1 MASTTLCFAILLVVV
16 FVLAIDARYL
26 LVNIEDRPD
35 TRDPSQYH
43 PSACT
48 RRWGSNRV
56 DPGKSKL

>member
-1 MASTTLCFAILLVVV
+1 MASTTLCLAILLVVV

-26 LVNIEDRPD
+26 LVNIDDRPD
-35 TRDPSQYH
+35 TRDPSQFH

-56 DPGKSKL
+56 DPGNPSL